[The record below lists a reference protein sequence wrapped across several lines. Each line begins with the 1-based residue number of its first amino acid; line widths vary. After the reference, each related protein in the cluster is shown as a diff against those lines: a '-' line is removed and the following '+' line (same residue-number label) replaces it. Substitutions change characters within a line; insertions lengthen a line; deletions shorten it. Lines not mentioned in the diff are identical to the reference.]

1 MRHDII
7 MPDLGQTAAEGKI
20 VRWLKKPGDPVAK
33 GDMLLEVE
41 TDKVTMEV
49 ESYRKGYL
57 RAHLVEEGQMAGA
70 MSPIAVLTD
79 EPEEAY
85 DGSPAGDTGRPAH
98 QESGQGPISSEAKST
113 TAEAS
118 VATSGRP
125 AATPAAKARAR
136 EVGIDLR
143 ELAGTGPDGLITRSD
158 VERAQERPR
167 TLQAASPMAALTAR
181 SAAEIP
187 HFYVTRDVDV
197 SGLLAWRE
205 RWNAAH
211 PDLHASVNDVIV
223 RAAMMALRDV
233 PKLNVRYRD
242 GKIERRAAGGALLVV
257 AVESGLTL
265 VPVAGAASS
274 SWEDYLSSMHKILEG
289 VRQRGLVKSASD
301 APALAISNLGMFGVK
316 QFTAIIPPESAA
328 ALAIGAVREEVIV
341 KDQQMRIAKVCSLT
355 LSSDH
360 RVIDGIT
367 AAKFLE
373 RIQAHLNS
381 L

>member
-7 MPDLGQTAAEGKI
+7 MPDLGQTAAEGKVI
-20 VRWLKKPGDPVAK
+20 RWLKKPGDPVLK
-33 GDMLLEVE
+33 GDALLEVE

-57 RAHLVEEGQMAGA
+57 RALLVEEGQMAGA
-70 MSPIAVLTD
+70 MSSIAVLTD
-79 EPEEAY
+79 EPDEAY
-85 DGSPAGDTGRPAH
+85 EGFPASDVGVPAH
-98 QESGQGPISSEAKST
+98 PHSGPGVTPSGPKFT

-118 VATSGRP
+118 FATSGRP

-143 ELAGTGPDGLITRSD
+143 ELTGTGLNGLITRTD
-158 VERAQERPR
+158 VERAQEKPR
-167 TLQAASPMAALTAR
+167 TFQAASPMAALTAR

-187 HFYVTRDVDV
+187 HFYVTLDVEV
-197 SGLLAWRE
+197 SALLAWRE

-211 PDLHASVNDVIV
+211 TDLHASVNDVFV

-242 GKIERRAAGGALLVV
+242 GKLEARAAGGALLVV
-257 AVESGLTL
+257 AVDSGLTL
-265 VPVAGAASS
+265 VPVADRASS
-274 SWEDYLSSMHKILEG
+274 SWEDYLSGMRKILEG
-289 VRQRGLVKSASD
+289 VRQRGVVKSAHE

-316 QFTAIIPPESAA
+316 QFTAIIPPESTA

-341 KDQQMRIAKVCSLT
+341 KDQQMRIGKVCSLT
-355 LSSDH
+355 LSADH
-360 RVIDGIT
+360 RAIDGIT

-373 RIQAHLNS
+373 RVQARLNS

>member
-57 RAHLVEEGQMAGA
+57 RAVLIEEGQMAGA

-79 EPEEAY
+79 EPGEAY
-85 DGSPAGDTGRPAH
+85 DGFPAGDASVPTHPH
-98 QESGQGPISSEAKST
+98 SGQQVTPSEPKSI
-113 TAEAS
+113 TAAAS
-118 VATSGRP
+118 LAISGRP

-136 EVGIDLR
+136 EAGIDLNG
-143 ELAGTGPDGLITRSD
+143 LAGTGPDGLITRGD
-158 VERAQERPR
+158 VERAEAKPG
-167 TLQAASPMAALTAR
+167 TIQAASPMAAMTAR

-187 HFYVTRDVDV
+187 HFYVTLDVEV

-211 PDLHASVNDVIV
+211 PDLRASVNDVFV
-223 RAAMMALRDV
+223 RTAMMALRDV
-233 PKLNVRYRD
+233 PKLNVRYRE
-242 GKIERRAAGGALLVV
+242 GQIEARAAGGALLVV
-257 AVESGLTL
+257 AVEPGLTL
-265 VPVAGAASS
+265 VPVPDAVSS
-274 SWEDYLSSMHKILEG
+274 SWEDYLSSMRKILEG
-289 VRQRGLVKSASD
+289 VRQRGIVKSAGE

-341 KDQQMRIAKVCSLT
+341 KDQQMRIAKICSLT

-360 RVIDGIT
+360 RAIDGIT

-373 RIQAHLNS
+373 RVQAHLNS